1 MYLIRE
7 EILSRCGILDSD
19 RVLVA
24 LSGGADSVALL
35 LEMKRLA
42 DEGLICDVAAAHLNH
57 GIRGSEAEDDL
68 RFCRDITNRLS
79 VPFFEEYADVPYVSQ
94 IRKASLEEV
103 AREVRYSFLER
114 IRREHGFTC
123 IATGHHVGDQS
134 ETVLMHLI
142 RGSSLEGLCG
152 MRFRNGSIVR
162 PFLSTFRSQI
172 VGYLN
177 ERNQL
182 FREDS
187 TNTNTKFLRNAI
199 RYELIPLLEKW
210 NPRIQESISRMAE
223 SAQAD
228 CGYLSEIADK
238 AYKDAVTRSQIAS
251 LDMPIRMRVLRRYLP
266 YDSFDKRDLDT
277 LDSLLTAQ
285 TGTCRNLK
293 EGYCAWVTSDQLH
306 IGKPEQISY
315 EIPLQIGEL
324 VHVPTGTILME
335 DADPDSFRPDPFT
348 AYLDRS
354 KINGTLFVRSIREGD
369 RFKPLGM
376 CGTKL
381 ISDFFTDRKV
391 SRFQRNVPLICDDKG
406 ILYVAGHTVD
416 ERAKVTDKSIQLIR
430 IVYKEETEHVG

>member
-1 MYLIRE
+1 MYLIGE
-7 EILSRCGILDSD
+7 EILSRCGISDSD

-42 DEGLICDVAAAHLNH
+42 DEGMICDFAAAHLNH
-57 GIRGSEAEDDL
+57 GIRGSEAEDDAC
-68 RFCRDITNRLS
+68 FCRDISNRLS
-79 VPFFEEYADVPYVSQ
+79 IPFFEDHADVPNVSRAQ
-94 IRKASLEEV
+94 KLSLEEA
-103 AREVRYSFLER
+103 ARKVRYSFLER
-114 IRREHGFTC
+114 IRQEQGFTC
-123 IATGHHVGDQS
+123 IATGHHAGDQS

-142 RGSSLEGLCG
+142 RGSSMEGLCG
-152 MRFRNGSIVR
+152 MRFRNGRIVR
-162 PFLSTFRSQI
+162 PFLSVFRAQI
-172 VGYLN
+172 VRYLD
-177 ERNQL
+177 ERNQQ

-187 TNTNTKFLRNAI
+187 TNKNTQFLRNAV
-199 RYELIPLLEKW
+199 RDELIPLLEKW

-228 CGYLSEIADK
+228 CSYLSVVADK

-251 LDMPIRMRVLRRYLP
+251 LDLSIRMRVLRRYLP
-266 YDSFDKRDLDT
+266 YASFEKKDLDT

-315 EIPLQIGEL
+315 EIPLQSGEL

-354 KINGTLFVRSIREGD
+354 KLSGALFARSIREGD

-381 ISDFFTDRKV
+381 VSDYFTDRKV
-391 SRFQRNVPLICDDKG
+391 SRFRRNAPLICDNKG

-416 ERAKVTDKSIQLIR
+416 ERAKVTDKSTQLVR
-430 IVYKEETEHVG
+430 IVYKEETEDVG